1 MIIKPQRNSAVFEPM
16 SARVQPSPG
25 QRHALSCHVTSSRG
39 VTSSRRPRTCR
50 HVLLLSDF
58 HPCSVSHGTGKL
70 NINIIYSKC
79 HRCKVETG
87 LAVVL
92 IYDFRDNFLN
102 FRLWKVLLA
111 LLKIYCK
118 LLGRFYQNSDVDN
131 CLRFGYSISNVIQ
144 KTICNKT

>member
-1 MIIKPQRNSAVFEPM
+1 MIPKSQRNPAASEPM
-16 SARVQPSPG
+16 FARVQPSPG
-25 QRHALSCHVTSSRG
+25 QRHALSG
-39 VTSSRRPRTCR
+39 NVTSSRRSRAFH

-79 HRCKVETG
+79 HNCEVETG

-102 FRLWKVLLA
+102 FRLWKVFLA
-111 LLKIYCK
+111 LRKIYCI
-118 LLGRFYQNSDVDN
+118 LLGRFYQNYAVGHCS
-131 CLRFGYSISNVIQ
+131 RFGYSISSVVQ
-144 KTICNKT
+144 KIICNKT